1 MTWIKGHGR
10 AIPHIRSRQHGWP
23 GMHTTRGPTLPQ
35 PTPGGHLSSPLRG
48 RKASSGSD
56 SGNGLT
62 DRATEAGREVTSQ
75 EPRRGPAQHG
85 AAPRSPRGPSTHT
98 QAVWLE
104 QRPRGGLYAWAM
116 FIPAL
121 RQGGGQTCHTEH
133 SFHFRRPSGE
143 ARGHRPCPGP
153 PPCTPHPSTQ
163 DALEPKQANVHEQQ
177 ERHDEFKQPESH
189 PGFRF

>member
-1 MTWIKGHGR
+1 MAWDTHHPGPHPAPTHAGRPPVVTPPRAQGQLWERLREWPYRPGH
-10 AIPHIRSRQHGWP
+10 
-23 GMHTTRGPTLPQ
+23 
-35 PTPGGHLSSPLRG
+35 RG
-48 RKASSGSD
+48 RQGSD
-56 SGNGLT
+56 FPGAWT
-62 DRATEAGREVTSQ
+62 RARTAR
-75 EPRRGPAQHG
+75 
-85 AAPRSPRGPSTHT
+85 PRGPSTHT

-104 QRPRGGLYAWAM
+104 QRPRGGLYAWAT

-163 DALEPKQANVHEQQ
+163 DALEPKQANVHQQ
-177 ERHDEFKQPESH
+177 QARHGEFKQPESH
-189 PGFRF
+189 PGFPF